1 MINPMS
7 QNLWAMDDVSWA
19 KKHSVVFAGTIFGT
33 SKRGAA
39 QLADTF
45 WDALSTLMAQ
55 GYVCNDQS
63 IFALAYRRWPER
75 FDLFHVFFDRWDLLS
90 IFYSRKTLPPRP
102 VDSEWKIKSL
112 IPQG

>member
-7 QNLWAMDDVSWA
+7 QNLWALDDVSWA
-19 KKHSVVFAGTIFGT
+19 KKHPVVFAGTIFGT
-33 SKRGAA
+33 SKKGAA

-55 GYVCNDQS
+55 GYVCYDQS

-75 FDLFHVFFDRWDLLS
+75 FDLFHVFFDQWDHLVTD
-90 IFYSRKTLPPRP
+90 FSRKTLPPGP
-102 VDSEWKIKSL
+102 VNSEWKLKTFSS
-112 IPQG
+112 QG